1 MEHGPPQEACGIVS
15 DDLVD
20 AIDDTRYDRG
30 NRLYNIIGGMIVV
43 RGVKQP
49 DDINEVR
56 SHIYENVAELIH
68 RGATTIDIA
77 RQLRTI
83 VNRRIADYLR
93 RRTRAL
99 SLAGNRVV
107 SLDDVMESGE
117 DITDLTG
124 IDDADLA
131 SEEIQTIQAVLD
143 EMRHGENERERRDF
157 LVLEAYLDEVPVQ
170 ERMKEIFGKNITGA
184 YAATLL
190 YRAKQNLKSRLIS
203 KGIRGDET

>member
-1 MEHGPPQEACGIVS
+1 MEHGPSQEACGIVS

-20 AIDDTRYDRG
+20 AIDDTRYGRS

-68 RGATTIDIA
+68 RGTTTIDIA

-83 VNRRIADYLR
+83 VGRRIADYLR

-99 SLAGNRVV
+99 SLAGKRVV
-107 SLDDVMESGE
+107 SLDEVMESGE
-117 DITDLTG
+117 DVTDLTTA
-124 IDDADLA
+124 DDAYLA
-131 SEEIQTIQAVLD
+131 NENIRIFQEVLD
-143 EMRHGENERERRDF
+143 EMRNGDSERDRRDF
-157 LVLEAYLDEVPVQ
+157 LILEAYLDDVPVQ
-170 ERMKEIFGKNITGA
+170 ERIKEILDKNITSA

-203 KGIRGDET
+203 KGIRGDEI